1 MGEDIENATWEH
13 STYSD
18 SCRMAVVYTD
28 YVEPV
33 LMQVRK
39 HKKKRINKKWLKR
52 YGMHHINL
60 AKDIKRL
67 AEKQRI
73 LKECRHEYHTL
84 LNKLGVWRADK

>member
-1 MGEDIENATWEH
+1 MKEDIENVTWEH

-28 YVEPV
+28 YVDPV

-60 AKDIKRL
+60 AKGEFIGSYDVIDG
-67 AEKQRI
+67 EW
-73 LKECRHEYHTL
+73 
-84 LNKLGVWRADK
+84 VWTDYKG